1 MMGHNKKLMRD
12 GRCEMQNIITT
23 IFLLYMGA
31 VYPLVMH
38 DRYFDITV
46 TKYRAFSIAICI
58 YAVLMILAVLV
69 DVLDG
74 IDRKKHAGKREAVT
88 GSFIKRYNI
97 MAVDIFMALFILAN
111 VMAFLMASDKTAAFT
126 GEEGRRCGLQFM
138 LLVMFLYLCMAR
150 GCTVKKVAAIV
161 FMVVGSVVEIIALCQ
176 YMGADFLKLREGLG
190 VDIQSIYISTFG
202 NIDIFG
208 SFLCVLVPVVMGA
221 YLGASFQKSAV
232 VKAVSLVTM
241 VLGVAA
247 AVITNAN
254 LVYIG
259 IAAALVIAFVWSAY
273 RGCIVRF
280 TDVCLALAFGV
291 LVINMLLDANGKL
304 ETELDG
310 ISRMVSDKNIAFTV
324 FAVLAVIRL
333 VMIFFSSKIDKISGV
348 KALIAAVLIV
358 IAGGVTGVV
367 CVSDRTGSLFSFDDS
382 WGNYRGYVWRR
393 LMESFREF
401 NLPHKLF
408 GYGNE
413 SVKEIMTSGY
423 YDEMMDDIG
432 VVYDNAHN
440 EYLQY
445 LVTTGLFGALAYV
458 GLIVSA
464 IVMLIRTAVSAVKE
478 ESDTEGVFIALAL
491 GIAGYASQAFVNLNQ
506 SLTTP
511 YVFLMIAMA
520 AGVCRARRIEKDRR

>member
-1 MMGHNKKLMRD
+1 MMGYNKKLMSD
-12 GRCEMQNIITT
+12 GRYEMQNIITT

-31 VYPLVMH
+31 VYPLIMH

-58 YAVLMILAVLV
+58 YAVLMILAALV

-74 IDRKKHAGKREAVT
+74 IDKKKGANKHEAVT
-88 GSFIKRYNI
+88 GSFIKRHNI
-97 MAVDIFMALFILAN
+97 MALDIFMALFILAN

-138 LLVMFLYLCMAR
+138 ILAMFLYLCMAR
-150 GCTVKKVAAIV
+150 GCAVKRIVSIV
-161 FMVVGSVVEIIALCQ
+161 FMAVGSVVELIALCQ

-208 SFLCVLVPVVMGA
+208 SFLCVLVPVAMGA
-221 YLGASFQKSAV
+221 YLGTSFTKSIAV
-232 VKAVSLVTM
+232 KVTSLVTM
-241 VLGVAA
+241 VLGAAA

-259 IAAALVIAFVWSAY
+259 IVASLVIAFVWSAY

-291 LVINMLLDANGKL
+291 MVINILLDANGKG
-304 ETELDG
+304 EAELDG
-310 ISRMVSDKNIAFTV
+310 ISRMASDRNIAITV
-324 FAVLAVIRL
+324 FAVLAVVRM
-333 VMIFFSSKIDKISGV
+333 VMIFLSSKLDKISGV
-348 KALIAAVLIV
+348 KALIAAVIIV
-358 IAGGVTGVV
+358 IAGGIAGLVRG
-367 CVSDRTGSLFSFDDS
+367 SDHTGSLFSFDDS

-423 YDEMMDDIG
+423 YDEMIDDIG

-458 GLIVSA
+458 GLIVSTV
-464 IVMLIRTAVSAVKE
+464 VMLIRTAVSVFKKE
-478 ESDTEGVFIALAL
+478 ADTEGVFLALAL
-491 GIAGYASQAFVNLNQ
+491 GISGYASQAFVNLNQ

-511 YVFLMIAMA
+511 YMFLMIAMA
-520 AGVCRARRIEKDRR
+520 AGVCRVHRIGNDR

>member
-1 MMGHNKKLMRD
+1 MMGYNKKLMSD
-12 GRCEMQNIITT
+12 GRYEMQNIITT

-31 VYPLVMH
+31 VYPLIMH

-58 YAVLMILAVLV
+58 YAVLMILAALV

-74 IDRKKHAGKREAVT
+74 IDKKKGANNHEAVT
-88 GSFIKRYNI
+88 GSFIKRHNI
-97 MAVDIFMALFILAN
+97 MALDIFMALFILAN

-138 LLVMFLYLCMAR
+138 LLAMFLYLCMAR
-150 GCTVKKVAAIV
+150 GCAVKRIVSIV
-161 FMVVGSVVEIIALCQ
+161 FMAVGSVVELIALCQ

-208 SFLCVLVPVVMGA
+208 SFLCVLVPVAMGV
-221 YLGASFQKSAV
+221 YLGTSFTKSIAV
-232 VKAVSLVTM
+232 KVTSLVTM
-241 VLGVAA
+241 VLGAAA

-259 IAAALVIAFVWSAY
+259 IVASLVIAFVWSAY

-291 LVINMLLDANGKL
+291 MVINILLDANGKG
-304 ETELDG
+304 EAELDG
-310 ISRMVSDKNIAFTV
+310 ISRMASDRNIAITV
-324 FAVLAVIRL
+324 FAVLAVVRM
-333 VMIFFSSKIDKISGV
+333 VMIFLSSKLDKIGGV
-348 KALIAAVLIV
+348 KALITAVIIV
-358 IAGGVTGVV
+358 IAGGIAGLV
-367 CVSDRTGSLFSFDDS
+367 CGSDHTGSLFSFDDS

-423 YDEMMDDIG
+423 YDEMIDDIG

-458 GLIVSA
+458 GLIVSTM
-464 IVMLIRTAVSAVKE
+464 VMLIRTAVSVFKKE
-478 ESDTEGVFIALAL
+478 ADTEGVFLALAL
-491 GIAGYASQAFVNLNQ
+491 GISGYASQAFVNLNQ

-511 YVFLMIAMA
+511 YMFLMIAMA
-520 AGVCRARRIEKDRR
+520 AGVCRVHRIGNDR

>member
-1 MMGHNKKLMRD
+1 MMGHNKKLMSD
-12 GRCEMQNIITT
+12 GRYEMQNIITT

-31 VYPLVMH
+31 VYPLIMH

-58 YAVLMILAVLV
+58 YTVLMILAALV

-74 IDRKKHAGKREAVT
+74 IDKKKGAGRHDAVT
-88 GSFIKRYNI
+88 GSFIKRHNI

-111 VMAFLMASDKTAAFT
+111 VMAFFMASDKTAAFT

-138 LLVMFLYLCMAR
+138 ILAMFLYLCMAR
-150 GCTVKKVAAIV
+150 GCAVKRIVSIV
-161 FMVVGSVVEIIALCQ
+161 FMAVGSVVELIALCQ

-208 SFLCVLVPVVMGA
+208 SFLCVLVPVAMGA
-221 YLGASFQKSAV
+221 YLGTSFTKSIAV
-232 VKAVSLVTM
+232 KVTSLVTM
-241 VLGVAA
+241 VLGAAA

-259 IAAALVIAFVWSAY
+259 IVASLVIAFVWSAY

-291 LVINMLLDANGKL
+291 MVINILLDANGKV
-304 ETELDG
+304 EAELDG
-310 ISRMVSDKNIAFTV
+310 ISRMVSDKNIAIAV
-324 FAVLAVIRL
+324 FAVLAVVRL
-333 VMIFFSSKIDKISGV
+333 VMIFISSKLDKIGGV
-348 KALIAAVLIV
+348 KALITAVIIV
-358 IAGGVTGVV
+358 IAGGIAGLV
-367 CVSDRTGSLFSFDDS
+367 CGSDHTGSLFSFDDS

-423 YDEMMDDIG
+423 YDEMIDDIG

-445 LVTTGLFGALAYV
+445 LVTTGFFGALAYV

-464 IVMLIRTAVSAVKE
+464 AVMLIRTAVSSFKKDA
-478 ESDTEGVFIALAL
+478 DTEGVFLAL
-491 GIAGYASQAFVNLNQ
+491 TLGISGYASQAFVNLNQ

-511 YVFLMIAMA
+511 YMFLMIAMA
-520 AGVCRARRIEKDRR
+520 AGVCRVHRIGNSR

>member
-1 MMGHNKKLMRD
+1 MMGYNKKLMSD
-12 GRCEMQNIITT
+12 GRYEMQNIITT

-31 VYPLVMH
+31 VYPLIMH

-58 YAVLMILAVLV
+58 YAVLMILAALV

-74 IDRKKHAGKREAVT
+74 IDKKKGANNHEAVT
-88 GSFIKRYNI
+88 GSFIKRHNI
-97 MAVDIFMALFILAN
+97 MALDIFMALFILAN

-138 LLVMFLYLCMAR
+138 LLAMFLYLCMAR
-150 GCTVKKVAAIV
+150 GCAVKRIVSIV
-161 FMVVGSVVEIIALCQ
+161 FMAVGSVVELIALCQ

-208 SFLCVLVPVVMGA
+208 SFLCVLVPVAMGA
-221 YLGASFQKSAV
+221 YLGTSFTKSIAV
-232 VKAVSLVTM
+232 KVTSLVTM
-241 VLGVAA
+241 VLGAAA

-259 IAAALVIAFVWSAY
+259 IVASLVIAFVWSAY

-291 LVINMLLDANGKL
+291 MVINILLDANGKG
-304 ETELDG
+304 EAELDG
-310 ISRMVSDKNIAFTV
+310 ISRMASDRNIAITV
-324 FAVLAVIRL
+324 FAVLAVVRM
-333 VMIFFSSKIDKISGV
+333 VMIFLSSKLDKIGGV
-348 KALIAAVLIV
+348 KALITAVIIV
-358 IAGGVTGVV
+358 IAGGIAGLV
-367 CVSDRTGSLFSFDDS
+367 CGSDHTGSLFSFDDS

-423 YDEMMDDIG
+423 YDEMIDDIG

-458 GLIVSA
+458 GLIVSTM
-464 IVMLIRTAVSAVKE
+464 VMLIRTAVSVFKKE
-478 ESDTEGVFIALAL
+478 ADTEGVFLALAL
-491 GIAGYASQAFVNLNQ
+491 GISGYASQAFVNLNQ

-511 YVFLMIAMA
+511 YMFLMIAMA
-520 AGVCRARRIEKDRR
+520 AGVCRVHRIGNDR

>member
-1 MMGHNKKLMRD
+1 MMGYNKKLMSD
-12 GRCEMQNIITT
+12 GRYEMQNIITT

-31 VYPLVMH
+31 VYPLIMH

-58 YAVLMILAVLV
+58 YAVLMILAALV

-74 IDRKKHAGKREAVT
+74 IDKKKGANKHEAVT
-88 GSFIKRYNI
+88 GSFIKRHNI
-97 MAVDIFMALFILAN
+97 MALDIFMALFILAN

-138 LLVMFLYLCMAR
+138 ILAMFLYLCMAR
-150 GCTVKKVAAIV
+150 GCAVKRIVSIV
-161 FMVVGSVVEIIALCQ
+161 FMAVGSVVELIALCQ

-208 SFLCVLVPVVMGA
+208 SFLCVLVPVAMGA
-221 YLGASFQKSAV
+221 YLGTSFTKSIAV
-232 VKAVSLVTM
+232 KVTSLVTM
-241 VLGVAA
+241 VLGAAA

-259 IAAALVIAFVWSAY
+259 ITAALVITFVWSAY

-280 TDVCLALAFGV
+280 ADVCLALAFGV
-291 LVINMLLDANGKL
+291 MVINILLDANGKV
-304 ETELDG
+304 EAELDG
-310 ISRMVSDKNIAFTV
+310 ISRMVSDKNIAIAV
-324 FAVLAVIRL
+324 FAVLAVVRL
-333 VMIFFSSKIDKISGV
+333 VMIFISSKLDKISGV
-348 KALIAAVLIV
+348 KALIAAVIIV
-358 IAGGVTGVV
+358 IAGGIAGLVRG
-367 CVSDRTGSLFSFDDS
+367 SDHTGSLFSFDDS

-423 YDEMMDDIG
+423 YDEMIDDIG

-445 LVTTGLFGALAYV
+445 LVTTGFFGALAYV

-464 IVMLIRTAVSAVKE
+464 AVMLIRTAVSSFKKDA
-478 ESDTEGVFIALAL
+478 DTEGVFLAL
-491 GIAGYASQAFVNLNQ
+491 TFGISGYASQAFVNLNQ

-511 YVFLMIAMA
+511 YMFLMIAMA
-520 AGVCRARRIEKDRR
+520 AGVCRVHRIGNSR

>member
-1 MMGHNKKLMRD
+1 MMGYNKKLMSD
-12 GRCEMQNIITT
+12 GRYEMQNIITT

-31 VYPLVMH
+31 VYPLIMH

-58 YAVLMILAVLV
+58 YAVLMILAALV

-74 IDRKKHAGKREAVT
+74 IDKKKGANKHEAVT
-88 GSFIKRYNI
+88 GSFIKRHNI
-97 MAVDIFMALFILAN
+97 MALDIFMALFILAN

-138 LLVMFLYLCMAR
+138 ILAMFLYLCMAR
-150 GCTVKKVAAIV
+150 GCAVKRIVSIV
-161 FMVVGSVVEIIALCQ
+161 FMAVGSVVELIALCQ

-208 SFLCVLVPVVMGA
+208 SFLCVLVPVAMGA
-221 YLGASFQKSAV
+221 YLGTSFTKSIAV
-232 VKAVSLVTM
+232 KVTSLVTM
-241 VLGVAA
+241 VLGAAA

-259 IAAALVIAFVWSAY
+259 IVASLVIAFVWSAY

-291 LVINMLLDANGKL
+291 MVINILLDANGKG
-304 ETELDG
+304 EAELDG
-310 ISRMVSDKNIAFTV
+310 ISRMASDRNIAITV
-324 FAVLAVIRL
+324 FAVLAVVRM
-333 VMIFFSSKIDKISGV
+333 VMIFLSSKLDKIGGV
-348 KALIAAVLIV
+348 NALITAVIIV
-358 IAGGVTGVV
+358 IAGGIAGLV
-367 CVSDRTGSLFSFDDS
+367 CGSDHTGSLFSFDDS

-423 YDEMMDDIG
+423 YDEMIDDIG

-458 GLIVSA
+458 GLIVSTV
-464 IVMLIRTAVSAVKE
+464 VMLIRTAVSVFKKE
-478 ESDTEGVFIALAL
+478 ADTEGVFLALAL
-491 GIAGYASQAFVNLNQ
+491 GISGYASQAFVNLNQ

-511 YVFLMIAMA
+511 YMFLMIAMA
-520 AGVCRARRIEKDRR
+520 AGVCRVHRIGNDR